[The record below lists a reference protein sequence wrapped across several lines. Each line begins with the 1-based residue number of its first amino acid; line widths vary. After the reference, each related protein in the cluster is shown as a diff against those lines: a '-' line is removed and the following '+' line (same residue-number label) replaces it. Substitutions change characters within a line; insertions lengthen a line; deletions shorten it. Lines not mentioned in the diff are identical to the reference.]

1 MATPWSLEDP
11 QDEPK
16 LSICGPLFR
25 KEHATCLQGLLTCKT
40 CADGDPSIA
49 LAKAAQGLM
58 SGI

>member
-1 MATPWSLEDP
+1 MNPSSASVA
-11 QDEPK
+11 
-16 LSICGPLFR
+16 LSFR
-25 KEHATCLQGLLTCKT
+25 REHATCLQGLLTCKT